1 MEFLLGAAL
10 GLLVGMIL
18 GGACVLSQVG
28 ESAARG
34 FLEVGSKGYR
44 CTPLEGTQQQ

>member
-28 ESAARG
+28 TCAARG

-44 CTPLEGTQQQ
+44 CSPLERTQQQ

>member
-34 FLEVGSKGYR
+34 FMQIGSKDYR
-44 CTPLEGTQQQ
+44 CTPLERTPQQ

>member
-10 GLLVGMIL
+10 GLLVGGIL

-28 ESAARG
+28 TCAANG

-44 CTPLEGTQQQ
+44 CTPLEGTPQK